1 MKIKRSARMTSDI
14 SMSSMS
20 DIAFLLIIFFMV
32 ATAFIFKDGL
42 HLILP
47 DKSRKP
53 VVMKE
58 KEIVTLEVKNT
69 SLLLNSKKVE
79 IAEID
84 SGLKKLF
91 EENNQFIVLL
101 KIDRK
106 TKYNVVIDLIDSV
119 KVAGFTKLS
128 LRMTG
133 K

>member
-1 MKIKRSARMTSDI
+1 
-14 SMSSMS
+14 MS